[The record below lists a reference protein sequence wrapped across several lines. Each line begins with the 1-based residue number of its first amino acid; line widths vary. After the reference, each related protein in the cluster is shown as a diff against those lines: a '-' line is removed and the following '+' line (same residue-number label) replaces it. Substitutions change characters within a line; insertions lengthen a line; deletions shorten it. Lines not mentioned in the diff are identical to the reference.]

1 MSDTPSRPADQLR
14 SRLRMLRIGC
24 LANVILLS
32 VLVAAPIVY
41 LVNVPLRVP
50 SAADEAAIRKVLD
63 DQVAAWNRGD
73 LDGFM
78 AGYWNNE
85 GLTFIS
91 GGNIRHGWKATKERY
106 ETVYQ
111 AEGKDKMG
119 QLGFNELHV
128 EGVGPAAAVV
138 RGQYELTREGK
149 TDRGRFTL
157 VVRKFPD
164 GWKITHD
171 HTSVNCP
178 EPEKPEKK

>member
-1 MSDTPSRPADQLR
+1 
-14 SRLRMLRIGC
+14 LRIGC
-24 LANVILLS
+24 LANVVVLS
-32 VLVAAPIVY
+32 VLVAAVIVY
-41 LVNVPLRVP
+41 LINVRPGVASP
-50 SAADEAAIRKVLD
+50 ADEAAIRRVLA
-63 DQVAAWNRGD
+63 DQVAAWNRAD

-78 AGYWNNE
+78 AGYWNDE

-111 AEGKDKMG
+111 SEGKDKMG

-128 EGVGPAAAVV
+128 EGLGPAAAVV
-138 RGQYELTREGK
+138 RGQYELNRAGK
-149 TDRGRFTL
+149 IDRGRFTL
-157 VVRKFPD
+157 LVRKFPD